1 MITRFGALATGN
13 VDMGNEG
20 LDGTP
25 VNDRLFSDE
34 QLFTGF
40 HKTQRIAELMD
51 RVGYDTLWL
60 AEHHFQKEGYEV
72 IPNILL
78 FSLHLAHLTEKLK
91 FGCGFN
97 INPMWHP
104 LRLAEDFATVDHLT
118 GGRVIFGLGRGYH
131 SREVDTFGVPST
143 QSDNDANREMFE
155 EGVDIIFKAFNNQ
168 SFSHQGKYYTI
179 PARVPYRGYTVEEIT
194 LVPRPRTLPV
204 ETWQPM
210 VSASQRGLD
219 FMVKHGIKGLMGGGA
234 ASHLGPNYDIAVR
247 WQETLARAGKETELG
262 GDLIFG
268 FTTFLDDT
276 VEKATNLART
286 YWEEFMKMFAPLGFM
301 PFLSEE
307 QFAGLAD
314 PRRARLVGLPTVEQ
328 TIEGGAFLCGPPEHI
343 KERLMEIQEAYPGV
357 EEVLIGAPAATM
369 PEHLLLEQLEWFS
382 KDVIPAFK
390 SQ

>member
-13 VDMGNEG
+13 VDMENEG

>member
-13 VDMGNEG
+13 VDMENEG

-131 SREVDTFGVPST
+131 SREVNTFGVPST

-194 LVPRPRTLPV
+194 LVPRPRTHTRRDLAAHGKR
-204 ETWQPM
+204 QPAGLGLHGKTRYQGPDGRR
-210 VSASQRGLD
+210 SGEPSWPQLRYRG
-219 FMVKHGIKGLMGGGA
+219 
-234 ASHLGPNYDIAVR
+234 
-247 WQETLARAGKETELG
+247 TLARNPGTG
-262 GDLIFG
+262 
-268 FTTFLDDT
+268 
-276 VEKATNLART
+276 R
-286 YWEEFMKMFAPLGFM
+286 
-301 PFLSEE
+301 
-307 QFAGLAD
+307 
-314 PRRARLVGLPTVEQ
+314 
-328 TIEGGAFLCGPPEHI
+328 
-343 KERLMEIQEAYPGV
+343 ER
-357 EEVLIGAPAATM
+357 
-369 PEHLLLEQLEWFS
+369 
-382 KDVIPAFK
+382 D
-390 SQ
+390 